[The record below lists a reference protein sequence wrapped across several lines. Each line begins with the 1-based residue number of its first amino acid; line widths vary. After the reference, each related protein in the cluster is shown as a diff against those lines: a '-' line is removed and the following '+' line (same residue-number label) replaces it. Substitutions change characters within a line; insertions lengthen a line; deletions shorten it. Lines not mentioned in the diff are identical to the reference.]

1 MPATFF
7 YDLMSPYAYL
17 TAERAEGVLPE
28 AVEWQPVL
36 LGGLFRLT
44 GRSSWALGDF
54 ERRRR
59 GMAEIER
66 RAAEYGLPPLRWPER
81 WPTSSLA
88 AMRLAIHARRVGR
101 ERECAAAAFST
112 AFVDG
117 LDLGEL
123 PNVLRAAEV
132 AGFDAREAEAAIAD
146 PSVKDELRRVTDAA
160 HARGVFGVPTLAVG
174 DDLFWGDDRLEDA
187 AAAIGAGREARA
199 GSEPSSPETATG
211 R

>member
-1 MPATFF
+1 MAATFY

-17 TAERAEGVLPE
+17 SAERLERVMPE
-28 AVEWQPVL
+28 PPRWQPVL

-66 RAAEYGLPPLRWPER
+66 RAARYGIPPLRWPES

-88 AMRLAIHARRVGR
+88 AMRLAVHARRTGR
-101 ERECAAAAFST
+101 EREYAAAAFST
-112 AFVDG
+112 AFAEG
-117 LDLGEL
+117 QDLGEL
-123 PNVLRAAEV
+123 RHVLAAAEA
-132 AGFDAREAEAAIAD
+132 AGIGREEAEAALGDVAI
-146 PSVKDELRRVTDAA
+146 KDELRAETDAA

-174 DDLFWGDDRLEDA
+174 DELFWGDDRLEDA
-187 AAAIGAGREARA
+187 AAAA
-199 GSEPSSPETATG
+199 ATSG
-211 R
+211 